1 VILRNK
7 KKEVFPMIDQNL
19 TVPKAMKEI
28 VSSYPD
34 EDALHS
40 RDEKGN
46 YQIMTFGGLWERVR
60 ALGTALIDMGIKR
73 DEHVGLM
80 SDNRPEW
87 LMIDLALLAIGAVDV
102 PRGSDSTSR
111 EMAYILNHA
120 DCIRSFAENGTQLE
134 KILSAKKDIPN
145 LKEIIVIDPD
155 FVHQGEGKKEHVKI
169 ILFKDIMEKSKGL
182 LAKNPAVFE
191 EEFKKGKAD
200 DLATF
205 LYTSGTTGD
214 PKGVML
220 THRSFLF
227 QLEKIKDKLFLNP
240 SDIFLTVLPIW
251 HSFERAVEYICM
263 SYGAAIAYS
272 KPIGQVMLED
282 MAEIRPTY
290 MTSVPRIWEG
300 VRSGV
305 YRNMN
310 KQSGLK
316 RGLFNFFM
324 SIGKL
329 HAAMFNL
336 INGRYPRFKYRSR
349 IIDSVL
355 SALPLL
361 LLTPLK
367 LLGNVLVFKKLKM
380 KLGGRFKAGISGG
393 GALPPYIDK
402 FFQAAGIKLLEG
414 YGLTETA
421 PVVAVRNE
429 KKPELGTVGSPL
441 EEISWKVLDD
451 NGKELPPGKK
461 GVLFLK
467 SEQIMQGY
475 YKKPEETENVLKDG
489 WLNTGDLVIVSK
501 DSEFKIVGRV
511 KETIVLIG
519 GENVEPAPIEE
530 KILQSDFVDQVMVVG
545 QDQRYL
551 GALVVPNEE
560 LISKYANDK
569 GIQFTEYEDLLE
581 NPVLMNAVNAE
592 IQSLI
597 NPKNGFKGFERVVRF
612 ALLRD
617 HFETG
622 EELTQT
628 LKMKRNVI
636 TQKYAKTISSLFK

>member
-1 VILRNK
+1 
-7 KKEVFPMIDQNL
+7 
-19 TVPKAMKEI
+19 
-28 VSSYPD
+28 
-34 EDALHS
+34 
-40 RDEKGN
+40 
-46 YQIMTFGGLWERVR
+46 
-60 ALGTALIDMGIKR
+60 
-73 DEHVGLM
+73 
-80 SDNRPEW
+80 
-87 LMIDLALLAIGAVDV
+87 
-102 PRGSDSTSR
+102 
-111 EMAYILNHA
+111 
-120 DCIRSFAENGTQLE
+120 
-134 KILSAKKDIPN
+134 
-145 LKEIIVIDPD
+145 
-155 FVHQGEGKKEHVKI
+155 
-169 ILFKDIMEKSKGL
+169 
-182 LAKNPAVFE
+182 
-191 EEFKKGKAD
+191 
-200 DLATF
+200 
-205 LYTSGTTGD
+205 
-214 PKGVML
+214 
-220 THRSFLF
+220 
-227 QLEKIKDKLFLNP
+227 
-240 SDIFLTVLPIW
+240 
-251 HSFERAVEYICM
+251 
-263 SYGAAIAYS
+263 
-272 KPIGQVMLED
+272 
-282 MAEIRPTY
+282 
-290 MTSVPRIWEG
+290 
-300 VRSGV
+300 
-305 YRNMN
+305 
-310 KQSGLK
+310 
-316 RGLFNFFM
+316 
-324 SIGKL
+324 
-329 HAAMFNL
+329 
-336 INGRYPRFKYRSR
+336 
-349 IIDSVL
+349 
-355 SALPLL
+355 
-361 LLTPLK
+361 
-367 LLGNVLVFKKLKM
+367 M